1 MPDGDD
7 DDDDD
12 DVLRFVNRFVYT
24 CALYRELC
32 NTQAHYSRSCSRFV
46 SRPLFL
52 SLFLSL
58 SRKQSEYSKV
68 VSTLSRV
75 RVFMEKRTMLFDGV
89 PQRERERESVFAQR
103 ARKSTT
109 TRDSTTCRVRRK
121 ECICELNFCFRSQRR
136 SSKS

>member
-12 DVLRFVNRFVYT
+12 DDGLRFVNRFVYT

-32 NTQAHYSRSCSRFV
+32 NTQAHDSRSCSRFV

-89 PQRERERESVFAQR
+89 PQRERERERERFR
-103 ARKSTT
+103 T
-109 TRDSTTCRVRRK
+109 TRAEKHDHARLYYV
-121 ECICELNFCFRSQRR
+121 LR
-136 SSKS
+136 SSKRVYM